1 MRILIITQWFDPEPT
16 FKGLLFAAS
25 LKSQG
30 HEVEV
35 LTGFPNYPG
44 GKLYSG
50 YKIKLFSRE
59 MLNGIR
65 VNRLPLYPSHNSSG
79 IQRILNYISFF
90 LSCAIIGPFLV
101 SKPDVVY
108 VYNLPTLGFVAIG
121 YRLFFGSKFVL
132 DILDLW
138 PGSVTKSGML
148 KSNFLLSLLDRVI
161 HYIYHSA
168 DKITT
173 ISPRIKKILI
183 ARGIPDQKISL
194 IYNWCNEKEAIS
206 TTMLPDVA
214 KEFSG
219 KFNVFYAGNMGKMQA
234 LESVIVAASIV
245 WLSDKNIFFWFVG
258 DGVEVENLKKTVH
271 EQGLRNVQFI
281 PRMKEDE
288 IANLLTMSD
297 LLLVHLKNDP
307 LSEITIPSKIQAYMF
322 ASRPILIGVKGDAA
336 QLIEQAG
343 AGVVCEPENPLSI
356 AMAIQKITKLSKL
369 ERNQMGENG
378 RKYYMKYLSFEVGI
392 NKFIKV
398 FNDALNS

>member
-1 MRILIITQWFDPEPT
+1 MRILIVTQWFDPEPT

-35 LTGFPNYPG
+35 LTGFPNYPS
-44 GKLYSG
+44 GKLYPG
-50 YKIKLFSRE
+50 YHIKLFTRE
-59 MLNGIR
+59 IVNGIR
-65 VNRLPLYPSHNSSG
+65 IVRLPLYPSHNSSG
-79 IQRILNYISFF
+79 IKRICNYISFF

-101 SKPDVVY
+101 KKPDVVY
-108 VYNLPTLGFVAIG
+108 VYNLPTLGFVAIE

-138 PGSVTKSGML
+138 PESVTKSGML
-148 KSNFLLSLLDRVI
+148 KSKFLLSLLDRVI

-173 ISPRIKKILI
+173 ISPGIKKVLI

-194 IYNWCNEKEAIS
+194 IYNWCNEKEAMS
-206 TTMLPDVA
+206 TTMLSEVA
-214 KEFSG
+214 KKFSG

-234 LESVIVAASIV
+234 LEPVLVAASIT
-245 WLSDKNIFFWFVG
+245 WLSNKNVFFWFVG
-258 DGVEVENLKKTVH
+258 DGVEVENLKKAAQ

-288 IANLLTMSD
+288 VANLLTMSD

-307 LSEITIPSKIQAYMF
+307 LFEITIPSKIQAYLF
-322 ASRPILIGVKGDAA
+322 AGRPILVGVKGDAA
-336 QLIEQAG
+336 LLVESAG
-343 AGVVCEPENPLSI
+343 AGIACEPENPESI
-356 AMAIQKITKLSKL
+356 ARAILTISEMTPEKR
-369 ERNQMGENG
+369 EQMGVRG
-378 RKYYMKYLSFEVGI
+378 RNYYLHNLSMHTGVS
-392 NKFIKV
+392 KFSDL
-398 FNDALNS
+398 FNTFAH